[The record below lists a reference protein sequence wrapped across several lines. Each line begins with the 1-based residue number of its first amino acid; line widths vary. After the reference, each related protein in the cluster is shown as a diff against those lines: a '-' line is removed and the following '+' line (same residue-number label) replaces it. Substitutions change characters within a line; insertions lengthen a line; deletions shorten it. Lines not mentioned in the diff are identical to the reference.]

1 MNKGMLHNFSAERF
15 QFLGCRQFSPKDE
28 ISHFQEGTFLSE
40 YLNWVPTI
48 FKDAAVT
55 VNERDSRSTCNG
67 VHVARIICSQDL
79 TFMCEF
85 SKVSRFDVTSVG
97 VELGSLT
104 SAGVSDSDRV
114 LLGHLLSQ
122 QIQPIHQDIILMSYY
137 RTYLT
142 QTYLHPIPTQIYI
155 MKLSNFILI
164 ILGKKYFYAS
174 LRICL

>member
-1 MNKGMLHNFSAERF
+1 
-15 QFLGCRQFSPKDE
+15 
-28 ISHFQEGTFLSE
+28 
-40 YLNWVPTI
+40 
-48 FKDAAVT
+48 
-55 VNERDSRSTCNG
+55 
-67 VHVARIICSQDL
+67 
-79 TFMCEF
+79 MCEF